1 MGLKSP
7 GSEPFGTA
15 PRGKTHHE
23 GKNEESDER
32 TDAGQR
38 GKRDADFP
46 DSRRPKIFLEIA
58 AFALSADG

>member
-1 MGLKSP
+1 MVR
-7 GSEPFGTA
+7 EN
-15 PRGKTHHE
+15 HE
-23 GKNEESDER
+23 GKNEESDEQ
-32 TDAGQR
+32 TEEGQR